1 MVSDMF
7 RGMRLA
13 KQELSRE
20 EALAILERNGTGTL
34 ALSGDEGYPYSV
46 PVNYMYQNGYIY
58 FHGAKSG
65 HKVDAISREP
75 RASMSVIDMDVLL
88 PEQYTTDY
96 RSVIVF
102 GEITPITEDQRKRQV
117 IRDFGEK
124 FCSGYIE
131 DMDAVIDKEWEILNV
146 YEMKIQH
153 MTGKRA

>member
-1 MVSDMF
+1 ME
-7 RGMRLA
+7 
-13 KQELSRE
+13 K
-20 EALAILERNGTGTL
+20 NGTGTL
-34 ALSGDEGYPYSV
+34 ALAGDDGYPYSV

-65 HKVDAISREP
+65 HKADAISREP

-102 GEITPITEDQRKRQV
+102 GEIAPITEDQKKRQV
-117 IRDFGEK
+117 IRDFGYK
-124 FCSGYIE
+124 FCKGYID

-153 MTGKRA
+153 KTGKKA

>member
-1 MVSDMF
+1 
-7 RGMRLA
+7 MRLT

-20 EALAILERNGTGTL
+20 ETLAILEKNGTGTL
-34 ALSGDEGYPYSV
+34 ALAGDDGYPYSV
-46 PVNYMYQNGYIY
+46 PVNYMYQDGCIY

-65 HKVDAISREP
+65 HKAEAISREP

-88 PEQYTTDY
+88 PDQYTTDY

-102 GEITPITEDQRKRQV
+102 GEIALITEDQRKRQV
-117 IRDFGEK
+117 IRDFGYR
-124 FCSGYIE
+124 FCKGYIE

-153 MTGKRA
+153 MTGKKA

>member
-1 MVSDMF
+1 
-7 RGMRLA
+7 
-13 KQELSRE
+13 
-20 EALAILERNGTGTL
+20 
-34 ALSGDEGYPYSV
+34 
-46 PVNYMYQNGYIY
+46 
-58 FHGAKSG
+58 
-65 HKVDAISREP
+65 
-75 RASMSVIDMDVLL
+75 MSVIDMDVLL

-102 GEITPITEDQRKRQV
+102 GEITPITEDQKKRQV

-124 FCSGYIE
+124 FYSGYIE